1 MDYSALSRFSYG
13 MYILTTGDGEINNAM
28 LLSVAM
34 QVTSDPAIVAVSI
47 TKQNYSHDLIK
58 NNKKFNISVVNEGTP
73 LKFLENFGFRSGR
86 DLDKLKNVTIAS
98 ASNGIPVVTENC
110 NSYFEYEVVGEYD
123 CGNNTVFFGKL
134 TNTYILGAGKQMTL
148 QYYQDVINGKI
159 SPNAPAWAARY
170 TK

>member
-13 MYILTTGDGEINNAM
+13 TYILTTGDGEKNNAM

-34 QVTSDPAIVAVSI
+34 QVAADPAITAVSI
-47 TKQNYSHDLIK
+47 TKTNYSHDLIK
-58 NNKKFNISVVNEGTP
+58 ENKKFNISVVTEGTP
-73 LKFLENFGFRSGR
+73 LKFLENFGFKSGR
-86 DLDKLKNVTIAS
+86 DIDKFKNVTTVV
-98 ASNGIPVVTENC
+98 ASNGIPAVTENC

-123 CGNNTVFFGKL
+123 CEKNTVFFAKL
-134 TNTYILGAGKQMTL
+134 TNTYILGTGKQMTL